1 MGPIMKVLKDEDD
14 LFLAMNRKRSEYGR
28 IVSNSSGQGRAEAMG
43 QAIAN
48 HEIVIM
54 VGSIILD
61 RNFTEYDLK
70 RVRDYIAHAEKRLKS
85 YENFLGC
92 DCEPWFTRGRV
103 EGAAWALKEIEKRM
117 G

>member
-1 MGPIMKVLKDEDD
+1 MKVLKDADD

-28 IVSNSSGQGRAEAMG
+28 IVSNSSGQGMAEAMG

-48 HEIVIM
+48 REIVIM

-85 YENFLGC
+85 YENFSGC

>member
-1 MGPIMKVLKDEDD
+1 MKILKDPDD
-14 LFLAMNRKRSEYGR
+14 LFRAMNRKRSEYGR
-28 IVSNSSGQGRAEAMG
+28 IVSNSSGQGGAEAMG

-70 RVRDYIAHAEKRLKS
+70 RVRDYMAHAEKRLKL
-85 YENFLGC
+85 YENFSGC

-117 G
+117 EEKP

>member
-1 MGPIMKVLKDEDD
+1 MKVLKDADD

-85 YENFLGC
+85 YENFSGC
-92 DCEPWFTRGRV
+92 DCKPWFTRGRV
-103 EGAAWALKEIEKRM
+103 EVAAWALKEIEKRM

>member
-1 MGPIMKVLKDEDD
+1 MGPIMKVLKDADD

-28 IVSNSSGQGRAEAMG
+28 IVSNSSVQGRAEAMG

-85 YENFLGC
+85 YENFSGC
-92 DCEPWFTRGRV
+92 DCEPWFTLGRV

>member
-1 MGPIMKVLKDEDD
+1 MKILKDPDD
-14 LFLAMNRKRSEYGR
+14 LFRAMNLKRLEYGR
-28 IVSNSSGQGRAEAMG
+28 IVSNSSSQGKAEAMG

-70 RVRDYIAHAEKRLKS
+70 RVRDYIAHAEKRLKL
-85 YENFLGC
+85 YEAFSGC

-103 EGAAWALKEIEKRM
+103 KGAVWALKEIEKRM
-117 G
+117 R

>member
-1 MGPIMKVLKDEDD
+1 MGPIMKVLKDADD

-85 YENFLGC
+85 YENFSGC

-103 EGAAWALKEIEKRM
+103 EGAAWALKEIEKRII
-117 G
+117 